1 MQPQLVLF
9 VCAPLP
15 SRPLV
20 ASLNTDFIHSPPAP
34 CPPTD
39 VAKSVS
45 CDNRTAS
52 LSWSAVAGAV
62 TYTATLEQL
71 NGRTACCTTSG
82 TSCNIADLPCGEMYV
97 LHVMAEGR
105 TCNSSESDG
114 DILRTGVGRAANIYD
129 TTKLHLSGEKRK
141 LSIYRSQQHKNK
153 PSGMLSQRQF

>member
-1 MQPQLVLF
+1 MLLNFEHSVMLCSDKVFFIQLCAVNATMAVF
-9 VCAPLP
+9 VRLH
-15 SRPLV
+15 L
-20 ASLNTDFIHSPPAP
+20 HSPLTQTLYSSLAP

-52 LSWSAVAGAV
+52 ISWSAVAGAV

-71 NGRTACCTTSG
+71 NGDTACCTTSG
-82 TSCNIADLPCGEMYV
+82 TSCDVAELPCGEMYV

-114 DILRTGVGRAANIYD
+114 DILRTGVGCAASIHD
-129 TTKLHLSGEKRK
+129 TLKLVLVKE
-141 LSIYRSQQHKNK
+141 
-153 PSGMLSQRQF
+153 F